1 MFYVCVYSHITDLS
15 FFGIGLLDYFSEFQ
29 LYNVVLLAIVTKLY
43 LRAQFCFYYW
53 TSIFCITSALAAT
66 TISIFSLCK
75 FGCLRLE
82 SMFSY

>member
-43 LRAQFCFYYW
+43 LRAQFC
-53 TSIFCITSALAAT
+53 
-66 TISIFSLCK
+66 
-75 FGCLRLE
+75 G
-82 SMFSY
+82 